1 MEQMEQ
7 QVQAALSD
15 ILALEP
21 TQKYS
26 LQALTELLA
35 VQINRLLQTN
45 FEQLVNLLYRID
57 VSEKAL
63 KQLLGQ
69 HPKADAGYLIATL
82 IIERQLQKIKTR
94 QQYKTNN
101 DFDGAEKW

>member
-1 MEQMEQ
+1 MEQAVQ
-7 QVQAALSD
+7 QSLSG

-21 TQKYS
+21 TKKYS

-35 VQINRLLQTN
+35 VHVNHLLQTN

-57 VSEKAL
+57 VNEKTL
-63 KQLLGQ
+63 KQLLAQ
-69 HPKADAGYLIATL
+69 NPKADAGHLIATL
-82 IIERQLQKIKTR
+82 IIERQVQKIQTR
-94 QQYKTNN
+94 QQYKTNG